1 MADQLVFTCRRQR
14 RCREKLPAEDLQRDP
29 STGQLFCK
37 PGFCPSHKYREDT
50 DIITLQLEV
59 RRLRDQFK
67 VATADREQ
75 LLSQL
80 AATQDQL
87 NAALDIR
94 EINHVEPIAAIN
106 PGSRSESVPVLL
118 CSDWHC
124 GAVVK
129 RESVNQLNAYDVDTF
144 HVRAAALFRNA
155 VKVIDMARTSV
166 DINAM
171 VLWLGGD
178 LIDNQLHPDAT
189 QQQDLTPTQQLV
201 ECERAITAGIDYLL
215 EHGKLERL
223 IVPCSV
229 GNHGRTTAKQ
239 QSNATENSFEW
250 LMYQSL
256 RRHFRNESRVEW
268 QISDGNILY
277 IDVLGQRLRFHHGD
291 AVKYGG
297 GVGGIT
303 VPLTKWIYRQ
313 DVGIRADHTFLG
325 HFHTLTL
332 GSGFSINGSL
342 IGPTAYSL
350 KLGFPPERPQ
360 QLMRFIDSERGFT
373 LSAPI
378 LTD

>member
-1 MADQLVFTCRRQR
+1 
-14 RCREKLPAEDLQRDP
+14 
-29 STGQLFCK
+29 
-37 PGFCPSHKYREDT
+37 
-50 DIITLQLEV
+50 
-59 RRLRDQFK
+59 
-67 VATADREQ
+67 
-75 LLSQL
+75 LLGKL

-94 EINHVEPIAAIN
+94 EIDNVKPITAVT
-106 PGSRSESVPVLL
+106 PGTRSESVPVLL

-129 RESVNQLNAYDVDTF
+129 PESVNQLNAYNVETF
-144 HVRAAALFRNA
+144 HDRAAALFCNA
-155 VKVIDMARTSV
+155 IKVIDMARTSV
-166 DINAM
+166 DISTM

-201 ECERAITAGIDYLL
+201 ECERAIAAGIDYLL
-215 EHGKLERL
+215 EYGKLERL

-229 GNHGRTTAKQ
+229 GNHGRTTVKQ

-303 VPLTKWIYRQ
+303 VPLTKWVYRQ

-332 GSGFSINGSL
+332 GTGFSINGSL

-350 KLGFPPERPQ
+350 KLGFSPERPQ

>member
-1 MADQLVFTCRRQR
+1 MSEQLMFTCRRLR

-37 PGFCPSHKYREDT
+37 PNLCPNHQHRDEVEVTS
-50 DIITLQLEV
+50 LQLEIK
-59 RRLRDQFK
+59 RLRDS
-67 VATADREQ
+67 ARLASIERDN
-75 LLSQL
+75 LLDKL
-80 AATQDQL
+80 ASSQDQL
-87 NAALDIR
+87 NVALEIRDI
-94 EINHVEPIAAIN
+94 EGIAPISAIN
-106 PGSRSESVPVLL
+106 PGTRSESIPVLL

-129 RESVNQLNAYDVDTF
+129 RESVNQLNAYNVDTF
-144 HVRAAALFRNA
+144 HERAAALFRNA

-166 DINAM
+166 DITSM

-201 ECERAITAGIDYLL
+201 ECERAIAAGIDYLL
-215 EHGKLERL
+215 SHAALERL

-256 RRHFRNESRVEW
+256 RRHFRNEPRVEW

-360 QLMRFIDSERGFT
+360 QLMRFIDSDRGFT

>member
-1 MADQLVFTCRRQR
+1 MADQLLFTCRRHR
-14 RCREKLPAEDLQRDP
+14 RCREKLPPEDLQRDTVT
-29 STGQLFCK
+29 SQLFCK
-37 PGFCPSHKYREDT
+37 PGFCPNHKYREDN

-67 VATADREQ
+67 VATTDREQ
-75 LLSQL
+75 LLGQL

-94 EINHVEPIAAIN
+94 DIDNVQPIAAITI
-106 PGSRSESVPVLL
+106 GARSESVPVLL

-129 RESVNQLNAYDVDTF
+129 AESVNQLNSYNVDTF
-144 HVRAAALFRNA
+144 HDRAAALFRNA
-155 VKVIDMARTSV
+155 IKVIDMARTSV
-166 DINAM
+166 DIKSM

-201 ECERAITAGIDYLL
+201 ECERSIAAGIDYLL

-256 RRHFRNESRVEW
+256 RRHFRNEPRVEW

-277 IDVLGQRLRFHHGD
+277 IDVLGQQLRFPHGD

>member
-1 MADQLVFTCRRQR
+1 MGEPLVFTCRRFRQ
-14 RCREKLPAEDLQRDP
+14 CREKLPAEDLQRDP
-29 STGQLFCK
+29 DTGQLFCK
-37 PGFCPSHKYREDT
+37 PGFCPNRRHRDEADLVS
-50 DIITLQLEV
+50 LQLEV
-59 RRLRDQFK
+59 KRLRDSNK
-67 VATADREQ
+67 LAVLERDN
-75 LLSQL
+75 LLSKL
-80 AATQDQL
+80 ATTQDQL
-87 NAALDIR
+87 HVALEIRDI
-94 EINHVEPIAAIN
+94 EPPPPIT
-106 PGSRSESVPVLL
+106 PSSTSDRSTSVPVLL

-129 RESVNQLNAYDVDTF
+129 PESVNQLNRFNLEIF
-144 HVRAAALFRNA
+144 HDRAAALFRNA
-155 VKVIDMARTSV
+155 VKVITMARTSV
-166 DINAM
+166 DINTM

-178 LIDNQLHPDAT
+178 LIDNQLHPDAA
-189 QQQDLTPTQQLV
+189 QQQELTPTQQLV
-201 ECERAITAGIDYLL
+201 ECERAIAAGISYLL
-215 EHGKLERL
+215 DHAGLERL

-229 GNHGRTTAKQ
+229 GNHGRTTPKQ
-239 QSNATENSFEW
+239 QTNATENSFEW

-256 RRHFRNESRVEW
+256 QRHFRNDARVEW

-303 VPLTKWIYRQ
+303 IPLTKWIYRQ

-332 GSGFSINGSL
+332 GGAFSINGSL

>member
-1 MADQLVFTCRRQR
+1 MTDQLLFTCRRHR
-14 RCREKLPAEDLQRDP
+14 RCREKLPPEDLQRD
-29 STGQLFCK
+29 TATNQLFCK
-37 PGFCPSHKYREDT
+37 PGFCPNHKYREDN

-67 VATADREQ
+67 VATTDREQ
-75 LLSQL
+75 LLGQL
-80 AATQDQL
+80 AATQNQL

-94 EINHVEPIAAIN
+94 DIDNVKPIATVT
-106 PGSRSESVPVLL
+106 PGARSESVPVLL

-129 RESVNQLNAYDVDTF
+129 AESVNQLNSYNVNTF
-144 HVRAAALFRNA
+144 HDRAAALFRNA
-155 VKVIDMARTSV
+155 IKVIDMARTSV
-166 DINAM
+166 DISTM

-201 ECERAITAGIDYLL
+201 ECERSIAAGIDYLL

-229 GNHGRTTAKQ
+229 GNHGRTTIKQ

-256 RRHFRNESRVEW
+256 RRHFRNEPRVEW

-277 IDVLGQRLRFHHGD
+277 IDVLGHRLRFHHGD

-303 VPLTKWIYRQ
+303 VPLTKWVYRQ

-350 KLGFPPERPQ
+350 KLGFSPERPQ

>member
-1 MADQLVFTCRRQR
+1 MAEQLAFTCRRQR
-14 RCREKLPAEDLQRDP
+14 RCREKLPSEDLFRDP
-29 STGQLFCK
+29 ETGQMFCK
-37 PGFCPSHKYREDT
+37 PGFCPNQKYREDNQ
-50 DIITLQLEV
+50 IIGLQLEV
-59 RRLRDQFK
+59 RRLREQ
-67 VATADREQ
+67 VQSGSLSREQ
-75 LLSQL
+75 LLTQL
-80 AATQDQL
+80 AAAHNQL
-87 NAALDIR
+87 AAALDIR
-94 EINHVEPIAAIN
+94 DLGNVAPITASNQTA
-106 PGSRSESVPVLL
+106 RSESVPVLL

-129 RESVNQLNAYDVDTF
+129 AESVNQLNAYDVDEF
-144 HVRAAALFRNA
+144 HNRAAALFRNA
-155 VKVIDMARTSV
+155 IKVIDMARTSV
-166 DINAM
+166 DITTM

-201 ECERAITAGIDYLL
+201 ECERSIAAGIDYLL
-215 EHGKLERL
+215 KHGNLQHL

-229 GNHGRTTAKQ
+229 GNHGRTTIKQ

-256 RRHFRNESRVEW
+256 RRHFRNEPRIQW

-277 IDVLGQRLRFHHGD
+277 IDVLGQQLRFHHGD